1 MTARGRRLPLAGASL
16 IAAAIAL
23 GVLSATQPVIA
34 LAAVG
39 GAVIAYVIFS
49 DLATGFGILM
59 FVSFL
64 TVLPAS
70 GSLTP
75 AKGAGFLLAL
85 AWVARYT
92 TLNTDVRDF
101 AGDHPL
107 LSWLMI
113 GLLGWAAAS
122 VIWAPSTGAALGELS
137 QYFLTLILV
146 PIAYTAVRSRRD
158 LQIALIAVVL
168 GAMFAGAVGIVQPP
182 NAEVLESTRAT
193 GTIGDPNEFA
203 ADLIAGLALAT
214 GFALSRGARPS
225 LRLLGLAAIPVCILG
240 IFVSVSRGGLV
251 ALTAVFVVAAFTAG
265 RWRLAAVAMLLVA
278 AIGGVLYFTEFAPLP
293 ARERVLTTNGGTGRA
308 ELWQV
313 GLRIVRAHPVG
324 GVGVG
329 NYVRESPEFVLAP
342 GVLHHSEL
350 IFTQEPKPAH
360 NTYLQVTGEMGIPG
374 LLLFLAVIIGCL
386 RCALIAARIAA
397 ARGDVALEAQARGLF
412 LATVGIL
419 ASVFFITQ
427 MHGKILWGLLAL
439 APALLAVARREA
451 SASPA
456 AVEYARTPAL
466 AVGPTPHAQ

>member
-1 MTARGRRLPLAGASL
+1 MSARGRRLPLAWASL
-16 IAAAIAL
+16 TAAAIAL
-23 GVLSATQPVIA
+23 GVLSAVQPVIA
-34 LAAVG
+34 LATVG
-39 GAVIAYVIFS
+39 GAVVAYIIFS

-64 TVLPAS
+64 SVLPAS

-75 AKGAGFLLAL
+75 AKGAGFVLAL

-101 AGDHPL
+101 AADHPL
-107 LSWLMI
+107 LSWMMI

-122 VIWAPSTGAALGELS
+122 VIWAPSTSSALGELS
-137 QYFLTLILV
+137 QYFVTLILV
-146 PIAYTAVRSRRD
+146 PIAYTAVRTRRD
-158 LQIALIAVVL
+158 LQIALVAIVL
-168 GAMFAGAVGIVQPP
+168 GAVLAGAVGIVQPP

-203 ADLIAGLALAT
+203 ADLLAGLALAT
-214 GFALSRGARPS
+214 GFALARGARPS
-225 LRLLGLAAIPVCILG
+225 LRLLGLAAIPVCALG

-251 ALTAVFVVAAFTAG
+251 ALTVVFVVAAFTAG
-265 RWRLAAVAMLLVA
+265 RWRLA

-293 ARERVLTTNGGTGRA
+293 ARERVLTTNGGTGRT

-313 GLRIVRAHPVG
+313 GLRIIRSHPVG

-329 NYVRESPEFVLAP
+329 NYVRVSPQYVLAP

-374 LLLFLAVIIGCL
+374 LLLFLAVILGCL
-386 RCALIAARIAA
+386 RCALRAASIAAR
-397 ARGDVALEAQARGLF
+397 RGDVALEAQARGVF

-419 ASVFFITQ
+419 AALFFITQ
-427 MHGKILWGLLAL
+427 MHSKILWGLLAI

-451 SASPA
+451 EASPA
-456 AVEYARTPAL
+456 AVEGVGTAAL
-466 AVGPTPHAQ
+466 AARPRTA